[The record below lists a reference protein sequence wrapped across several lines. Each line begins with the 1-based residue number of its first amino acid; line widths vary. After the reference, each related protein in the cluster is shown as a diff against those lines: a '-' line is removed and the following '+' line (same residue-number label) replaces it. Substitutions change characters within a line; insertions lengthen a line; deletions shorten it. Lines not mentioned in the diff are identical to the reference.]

1 LEASVAEN
9 YVVRLQQLQ
18 TIDVQVPPP
27 GVLMLPSTI
36 AATVKYLT
44 LFYERQLEDS
54 LGDSFRFTQLAA
66 AQ

>member
-1 LEASVAEN
+1 VATN
-9 YVVRLQQLQ
+9 YVARLQQLQ
-18 TIDVQVPPP
+18 TIDVQVPLPNVVMPP
-27 GVLMLPSTI
+27 EMI

-66 AQ
+66 VQQ